1 MFFTSLPDTRTIA
14 EVSRRVIDAARLA
27 HFELLLGEESSAGL
41 E

>member
-1 MFFTSLPDTRTIA
+1 MFFTSLPGHADHCRCQPA
-14 EVSRRVIDAARLA
+14 GRRRSSLA